1 MARAGPGRVLVYP
14 PTHPAL
20 AAAYIVVGV
29 IVSLLASSAIGG
41 LVAYWAGLGSGILV
55 AWLLASS
62 PVLSFFNI
70 VVGELRVPN
79 AYRAV
84 VEMEYVVVYG
94 IPVPVPRVRVVEATT
109 LLAINVGGALVPAI
123 TALILLVAA
132 SQREGVPGAALAGVT
147 VTALVTYRFSRVV
160 EGVGIVVPA
169 LIPPLT
175 GALVSVLLLGPGPE
189 AAAVAYA
196 SGVYGSLLGADVLR
210 LLRDLGRINAPVV
223 SIGGAGVFDGVFLSG
238 VLASLL
244 AG

>member
-1 MARAGPGRVLVYP
+1 MLVYP

-20 AAAYIVVGV
+20 AVAYIVVGV
-29 IVSLLASSAIGG
+29 VVSLIASSAIGG
-41 LVAYWAGLGSGILV
+41 LVAYWAGLGSGLIV
-55 AWLLASS
+55 AWLIASS
-62 PVLSFFNI
+62 PLLSFFNV

-79 AYRAV
+79 AYRTV

-94 IPVPVPRVRVVEATT
+94 IPVPVPRIRVVEATT
-109 LLAINVGGALVPAI
+109 LLAVNVGGALVPAL
-123 TALILLVAA
+123 TAFILLAAAA
-132 SQREGVPGAALAGVT
+132 SHGDVAVPAAVGIV
-147 VTALVTYRFSRVV
+147 VTALVTYQFSRVV

-175 GALVSVLLLGPGPE
+175 GALVSVFLLGPGPE

-196 SGVYGSLLGADVLR
+196 SGVYGSLIGADVLR
-210 LLRDLGRINAPVV
+210 LLRDLDRINAPVV

>member
-1 MARAGPGRVLVYP
+1 M
-14 PTHPAL
+14 
-20 AAAYIVVGV
+20 
-29 IVSLLASSAIGG
+29 IVSLIASSAIGG
-41 LVAYWAGLGSGILV
+41 LVAYWAGLGSAILV
-55 AWLLASS
+55 AWLIASS
-62 PVLSFFNI
+62 PILSFFNV

-109 LLAINVGGALVPAI
+109 LLAVNIGGALVPAL

-132 SQREGVPGAALAGVT
+132 ASRGGVAVPATLSIV
-147 VTALVTYRFSRVV
+147 VTALVTYKFSRVV

-175 GALVSVLLLGPGPE
+175 GALASVILLGPGPE

-196 SGVYGSLLGADVLR
+196 SGVYGSLIGADVLR
-210 LLRDLGRINAPVV
+210 LWKDLDRINAPVV